1 MQLFYHY
8 LTNHT
13 EIYRFAP
20 GELQNIIVKMA
31 LFSADQPPFLIHSLL
46 AVSARHLSSVHQQTP
61 PTSKFYHDLAIQLQ
75 TQALSL
81 FNSFDVDYFGQSLER
96 RLPVFIFSA
105 VIGFHALCDMLSFR
119 DDDFSVALKR
129 FTEYLKLHRG
139 IISVMDGYWED
150 LKKTELSI
158 VFQMAVPE
166 FYHESTQ
173 EGKEC
178 GDLLRRLEAAGL
190 EEEQLAGAK
199 WAVRALQWVFDAA
212 PDHAKQLHVLCGWAV
227 IVPQPVVE
235 MMEQGRGEAL
245 SILAYYFLALHYCR
259 KKVWLIGDAGEFL
272 LRGLARFLGEDWRE
286 WVEGALSMLEESLVL
301 ETREGGGEE
310 EGGSQFGVSSTNGS
324 TSSLYD
330 EDVGFGLHLHPN
342 HGSMN

>member
-1 MQLFYHY
+1 
-8 LTNHT
+8 
-13 EIYRFAP
+13 
-20 GELQNIIVKMA
+20 
-31 LFSADQPPFLIHSLL
+31 
-46 AVSARHLSSVHQQTP
+46 
-61 PTSKFYHDLAIQLQ
+61 
-75 TQALSL
+75 
-81 FNSFDVDYFGQSLER
+81 
-96 RLPVFIFSA
+96 
-105 VIGFHALCDMLSFR
+105 MLSFR